1 MKELFYNRNLRNAV
15 KALQGLLAGLLVFC
29 LLTVQY
35 WAGVNGAKDLGRSFE
50 RTDVFMAAV
59 EKIVRAKIGYLQNLE
74 LFERDGAYDENRA
87 IDIRQYSSGIS
98 DEANLNVNTAYYI
111 RDLLL
116 FAESG
121 APAMEKRIRSL
132 LEKGRT
138 ETEAGTI
145 LAEEYMELETV
156 FPVSGSTLAD
166 YSRLSANPA
175 ATLLDY
181 YRSLSETAM
190 DVAARYAQYKADAE
204 QEECENRPEAP
215 SNVRYYAENTN
226 TKQRYTNLGVQSLSA
241 AKTAVTRSGNFV
253 FLFEGE
259 RRFNIMVANTE
270 NVLNDEASRYFMNNR
285 FVGTSEKILIAVDP
299 EYPIGDALRTAWENN
314 RDMKPYAILLYVLA
328 AAAAMILPLLLF
340 LSVMMTGKTQTGE
353 PGKLALFDLIPTEIA
368 AGLMLIAGITWWM
381 LGQFIRGRGTHSA
394 RFIITVTAFFSAVE
408 YIIMLLAL
416 LSFVRRL
423 RAHTLWKNSVSN
435 AVVLG
440 ARQVYS
446 ARERTQ
452 RMLLAYGAFFIL
464 NFVFLRLMGL
474 PGIFMAIVMD
484 AAVLLYLMRDSVGN
498 QNVREGLRQISQGK
512 LDYRIRTDV
521 LTGES
526 REMGEAV
533 NEMGEGLEKAVDS
546 MLKNERLRAEL
557 ITNVSHDLKTPL
569 TSIISYVD
577 LLKKEDLKNEKAVGY
592 VNILDQKA
600 QRLRQLTEDLLEVSK
615 ISSGNVELD
624 LVKMRLQPFIRQA
637 LGEFE
642 DRLEEKDLK
651 IRTVLPRERVEVLV
665 DGKQL
670 FRVFENLLGN
680 IVKYAKEGSE
690 VLVQLQAYEDGN
702 GAWAQILFENIS
714 AVPIHAT
721 GDELRERF
729 ARGDASRRTEGSGL
743 GLSIAGSLT
752 ELMGGTFDVQ
762 VDGDV
767 FRAVLRFPECRE

>member
-15 KALQGLLAGLLVFC
+15 KVLQGLLAGLLVFC

-35 WAGVNGAKDLGRSFE
+35 WAGVNGARDLGRSFE
-50 RTDVFMAAV
+50 RTDVFMSTV

-116 FAESG
+116 FAETG

-138 ETEAGTI
+138 ETEAGAI
-145 LAEEYMELETV
+145 LAEEYTELETI

-175 ATLLDY
+175 ATLLEY
-181 YRSLSETAM
+181 YRSLSETAL
-190 DVAARYAQYKADAE
+190 DVASRYAQYKADAE

-215 SNVRYYAENTN
+215 SNIRYYAENTN
-226 TKQRYTNLGVQSLSA
+226 TKQKYTNLGVQSLSA
-241 AKTAVTRSGNFV
+241 AKTAISRSGNFV

-259 RRFNIMVANTE
+259 RRFNIMIADTD

-285 FVGTSEKILIAVDP
+285 FVGTSEKVLIAVDM

-314 RDMKPYAILLYVLA
+314 RDMKPYALLLYVL
-328 AAAAMILPLLLF
+328 AAMILPLLLF

-353 PGKLALFDLIPTEIA
+353 PRALGLFDLIPTEIA
-368 AGLMLIAGITWWM
+368 AGLMLIAGISWWM
-381 LGQFIRGRGTHSA
+381 LGHFIRGRGSHSA
-394 RFIITVTAFFSAVE
+394 RFIIVITSFFAAVE
-408 YIIMLLAL
+408 YIIMLFAL

-464 NFVFLRLMGL
+464 NFVFLRLLGL
-474 PGIFMAIVMD
+474 PGIIMALVMD

-577 LLKKEDLKNEKAVGY
+577 LLKKEDLKNDKAVGY

-624 LVKMRLQPFIRQA
+624 LVKMRLQPFILQA

-642 DRLEEKDLK
+642 DRLEEKSLK
-651 IRTVLPRERVEVLV
+651 VRPVLPRERMEVMV

-680 IVKYAKEGSE
+680 IAKYAKEGTE
-690 VLVQLQAYEDGN
+690 VLIELQKYEDES
-702 GAWAQILFENIS
+702 GAWARIVFENIS

-752 ELMGGTFDVQ
+752 ELMGGVFDVQ

-767 FRAVLRFPECRE
+767 FRAVIRFPECRE